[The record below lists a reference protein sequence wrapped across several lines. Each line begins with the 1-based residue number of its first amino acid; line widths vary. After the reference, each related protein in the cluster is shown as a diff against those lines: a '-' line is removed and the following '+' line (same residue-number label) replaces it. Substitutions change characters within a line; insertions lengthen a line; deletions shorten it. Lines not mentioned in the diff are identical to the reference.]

1 VKRKT
6 FYHISLSLPYIAL
19 LISGAFT
26 YLANG
31 FQIFESSSAPS
42 ILTGTLVFFTFS
54 AIVWAPLYTWMV
66 IAMLFW
72 GRGKNVHE
80 IRVMYLLSPVLL
92 ACATGIPALL
102 VNGPHSGLSLLWG
115 FLYMN
120 KLDFIIPIL
129 FRNYDSEQAF
139 GIGLAWVFM
148 AALCVVIGYAFVG
161 IVLLIEK
168 MLTRRGLLIEEE
180 YVGKILPGA

>member
-1 VKRKT
+1 
-6 FYHISLSLPYIAL
+6 
-19 LISGAFT
+19 
-26 YLANG
+26 
-31 FQIFESSSAPS
+31 
-42 ILTGTLVFFTFS
+42 
-54 AIVWAPLYTWMV
+54 M
-66 IAMLFW
+66 
-72 GRGKNVHE
+72 HE

-139 GIGLAWVFM
+139 SIGLAWVFM